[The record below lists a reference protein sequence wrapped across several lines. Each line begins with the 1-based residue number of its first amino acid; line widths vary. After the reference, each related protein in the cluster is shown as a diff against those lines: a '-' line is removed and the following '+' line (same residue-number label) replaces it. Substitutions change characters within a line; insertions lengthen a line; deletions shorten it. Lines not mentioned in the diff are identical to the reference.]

1 MDRNCWMKN
10 FKGMVFFV
18 VVLLSF
24 VCAIQS
30 CSFAAGNSQQSKKY
44 AVVDVAKVVNSSQS
58 VKELKQ
64 ERTAQKEAINKFLK
78 EGNAQLNAEKDKA
91 KKAELKKKLNN
102 DLKLLTQNFDKQY
115 QEKLLNANKEIISEI
130 NKIGKERQYD
140 LILTTDSVLYGGE
153 DITDELVKEVK

>member
-10 FKGMVFFV
+10 FKGIVFSI
-18 VVLLSF
+18 VVLLTFICTFQNSS
-24 VCAIQS
+24 I
-30 CSFAAGNSQQSKKY
+30 AADNFQQSKKY
-44 AVVDVAKVVNSSQS
+44 AVVDVSKVVNSSQS

-78 EGNAQLNAEKDKA
+78 EGNAQLSTEKDKA

-102 DLKLLTQNFDKQY
+102 DFKLMTQNFDKQY

-130 NKIGKERQYD
+130 TQIGKQRQYD

-153 DITDELVKEVK
+153 DITNEIVKEVK

>member
-1 MDRNCWMKN
+1 MKN
-10 FKGMVFFV
+10 FRCIVFSV

-24 VCAIQS
+24 VCAIQC
-30 CSFAAGNSQQSKKY
+30 CSFAADNSQQSKKY
-44 AVVDVAKVVNSSQS
+44 AVVDVTKVVNSSQS

-64 ERTAQKEAINKFLK
+64 ERAAQKEAINKFLK

-102 DLKLLTQNFDKQY
+102 DFKLMTQNFDKQY

-153 DITDELVKEVK
+153 DITNEIVREVK